1 MNMSMKINEED
12 RKNYENKYKEE
23 VFEKIYKIVSLQDNN
38 IRKIEILKKKI
49 GIKTRVPNI
58 GITVNNK
65 IVEISRIFKLAGIS
79 IYTEI
84 NEKDSQNKS
93 FCGRAIIED
102 IISQTSESIDLIIEF
117 YNTLIDILKQKRNK
131 WYGLDQIKTVWRV
144 IKNPGKLNNILSITT
159 FSKDEIEKIEA
170 NLIEFAKMDDKIW
183 NYNLKDNFIQSI
195 LIFINQNR
203 DEYEIPV
210 VLEESIIPTM
220 QKLGLE
226 EQIPELKEQLSKIQ
240 ETNSE
245 QQQILNTESKPWK
258 LDKSKKL
265 EIQRH
270 SKMIAKEHETDKTNY
285 KEKEDLEQQ

>member
-1 MNMSMKINEED
+1 MSMKINEED
-12 RKNYENKYKEE
+12 RKNHENKYKEE

-84 NEKDSQNKS
+84 NEKGSQNKS

-102 IISQTSESIDLIIEF
+102 IISQTSESMDLIIEF

-195 LIFINQNR
+195 LSFINQNR

-258 LDKSKKL
+258 LDKSKKI

>member
-1 MNMSMKINEED
+1 MSMKINEED

-84 NEKDSQNKS
+84 NEKGSQNKS

-102 IISQTSESIDLIIEF
+102 IISQTSESMDLIIEF

-245 QQQILNTESKPWK
+245 QHQILNTESKPWK

>member
-1 MNMSMKINEED
+1 MSMKINEED

-49 GIKTRVPNI
+49 GIKTKVPNI

-84 NEKDSQNKS
+84 NEKGSQNKS

>member
-1 MNMSMKINEED
+1 MSMKINEED
-12 RKNYENKYKEE
+12 RKNHENKYKEE

-84 NEKDSQNKS
+84 NEKGSQNKS

-102 IISQTSESIDLIIEF
+102 IISQTSESMDLIIEF

>member
-1 MNMSMKINEED
+1 MSMKINEED

-84 NEKDSQNKS
+84 NEKGSQNKS

-144 IKNPGKLNNILSITT
+144 IKNQGKLNNILSITT

-226 EQIPELKEQLSKIQ
+226 ELIPELKEQLSQEQ
-240 ETNSE
+240 ETNPK
-245 QQQILNTESKPWK
+245 QQPNSQPENKPWE
-258 LDKSKKL
+258 LDKSKKI

>member
-1 MNMSMKINEED
+1 MSMKINEED

-23 VFEKIYKIVSLQDNN
+23 VFETIYKNVSLQEKN
-38 IRKIEILKKKI
+38 IKEIEILKKDI
-49 GIKTRVPNI
+49 GFTAQVPNI
-58 GITVNNK
+58 AITANNK
-65 IVEISRIFKLAGIS
+65 IAEISRIFKLAGIS
-79 IYTEI
+79 IYTEM
-84 NEKDSQNKS
+84 NEEGLWNKS
-93 FCGRAIIED
+93 FCGRAIMED
-102 IISQTSESIDLIIEF
+102 IISQTVESMDLIIEF

-195 LIFINQNR
+195 LSFINQNR

-226 EQIPELKEQLSKIQ
+226 ELIPELKEQLSQEQ
-240 ETNSE
+240 ETNPK
-245 QQQILNTESKPWK
+245 QQPNSQPENKPWE
-258 LDKSKKL
+258 LDKSKKI

>member
-1 MNMSMKINEED
+1 MSMKINEED

-84 NEKDSQNKS
+84 NEKGSQNKS

>member
-1 MNMSMKINEED
+1 MSMKINEED

-49 GIKTRVPNI
+49 GIKTKVPNI

-84 NEKDSQNKS
+84 NEKGSQNKS

-102 IISQTSESIDLIIEF
+102 IISQTSESMDLIIEF

>member
-1 MNMSMKINEED
+1 MSMKINEED

-84 NEKDSQNKS
+84 NEKGSQNKS

-195 LIFINQNR
+195 LIFISQNR

>member
-1 MNMSMKINEED
+1 MSMKINEED

-38 IRKIEILKKKI
+38 ISKIEILKKKI
-49 GIKTRVPNI
+49 GIKTKVPNI

-84 NEKDSQNKS
+84 NEKGSQNKS

-270 SKMIAKEHETDKTNY
+270 SKMIAKEHKTDKTNY

>member
-1 MNMSMKINEED
+1 MSMKINEED

-84 NEKDSQNKS
+84 NEKGSQNKS
-93 FCGRAIIED
+93 FRGRAIIED
-102 IISQTSESIDLIIEF
+102 IISQTSESMDLIIEF

-270 SKMIAKEHETDKTNY
+270 SKMIAKEHKTDKTNY

>member
-1 MNMSMKINEED
+1 MSMKINEED

-23 VFEKIYKIVSLQDNN
+23 VFETIYKNVSLQEKN
-38 IRKIEILKKKI
+38 IKEIEILKKDI
-49 GIKTRVPNI
+49 GFTAQVPNI
-58 GITVNNK
+58 AITANNK
-65 IVEISRIFKLAGIS
+65 IAEISRIFKLAGIS
-79 IYTEI
+79 IYTEM
-84 NEKDSQNKS
+84 NEEGLWNKS
-93 FCGRAIIED
+93 FCGRAIMED
-102 IISQTSESIDLIIEF
+102 IISQTVESMDLIIEF
-117 YNTLIDILKQKRNK
+117 YSTLIDILKQKSNK
-131 WYGLDQIKTVWRV
+131 WFGLDKIKTVWRV
-144 IKNPGKLNNILSITT
+144 IKNPSKLNNTLSITT

-270 SKMIAKEHETDKTNY
+270 SKMIAKEHKTDKTNY

>member
-1 MNMSMKINEED
+1 MSMKINEED

-84 NEKDSQNKS
+84 NEKGSQNKS

-195 LIFINQNR
+195 LSFINQNR

>member
-1 MNMSMKINEED
+1 MSMKINAHA
-12 RKNYENKYKEE
+12 RKNSENKYKEE
-23 VFEKIYKIVSLQDNN
+23 VFETIYKIVSLQDNN

-84 NEKDSQNKS
+84 NEKGSQNKS

-102 IISQTSESIDLIIEF
+102 IISQTSESMNLIIEF
-117 YNTLIDILKQKRNK
+117 YNTLIDI
-131 WYGLDQIKTVWRV
+131 
-144 IKNPGKLNNILSITT
+144 IKNPSKLNNILSITT
-159 FSKDEIEKIEA
+159 FSKDENEKIEA

>member
-1 MNMSMKINEED
+1 MSMKINEED
-12 RKNYENKYKEE
+12 RKNHKNKYKEE

-84 NEKDSQNKS
+84 NEKGSQNKS

-195 LIFINQNR
+195 LSFINQNR

-226 EQIPELKEQLSKIQ
+226 ELIPELKEQLSQEQ
-240 ETNSE
+240 ETNPK
-245 QQQILNTESKPWK
+245 QQPNSQPENKPWE
-258 LDKSKKL
+258 LDKSKKI

>member
-1 MNMSMKINEED
+1 MSMKINEED

-23 VFEKIYKIVSLQDNN
+23 VFETIYKNVSLQEKN
-38 IRKIEILKKKI
+38 IKEIEILKKDI
-49 GIKTRVPNI
+49 GFTAQVPNI
-58 GITVNNK
+58 AITANNK
-65 IVEISRIFKLAGIS
+65 IAEISRIFKLAGIS
-79 IYTEI
+79 IYTEM
-84 NEKDSQNKS
+84 NEEGLWNKS
-93 FCGRAIIED
+93 FCGRAIMED
-102 IISQTSESIDLIIEF
+102 IISQTVESMDLIIEF
-117 YNTLIDILKQKRNK
+117 YSTLIDILKQKSNK
-131 WYGLDQIKTVWRV
+131 WFGLDKIKTVWRV
-144 IKNPGKLNNILSITT
+144 IKNPSKLNNTLSITT
-159 FSKDEIEKIEA
+159 FSKDEIEEIEA

-195 LIFINQNR
+195 LSFINQNR

-226 EQIPELKEQLSKIQ
+226 ELIPELKEQLSQEQ
-240 ETNSE
+240 ETNPK
-245 QQQILNTESKPWK
+245 QQPNSQPENKPWE
-258 LDKSKKL
+258 LDKSKKI

>member
-1 MNMSMKINEED
+1 MSMKINEED

-38 IRKIEILKKKI
+38 IRKIEIKKKKI

-84 NEKDSQNKS
+84 NEKGSQNKS

-195 LIFINQNR
+195 LSFINQNR

>member
-1 MNMSMKINEED
+1 MSMKINEED
-12 RKNYENKYKEE
+12 RKNHENKYKEE

-84 NEKDSQNKS
+84 NEKGSQNKS

-102 IISQTSESIDLIIEF
+102 IISQTSESMDLIIEF

-270 SKMIAKEHETDKTNY
+270 SKMIAKEHKTDKTNY

>member
-1 MNMSMKINEED
+1 MSMKINEED

-49 GIKTRVPNI
+49 GIKTKVPNI

-84 NEKDSQNKS
+84 NEKGSQNKS

-245 QQQILNTESKPWK
+245 QHQILNTESKPWK

-270 SKMIAKEHETDKTNY
+270 SKMIAKEHKTDKTNY

>member
-1 MNMSMKINEED
+1 MSMKINEED

-84 NEKDSQNKS
+84 NEKGSQNKS

-270 SKMIAKEHETDKTNY
+270 SKMIAKEHKTDKTNY

>member
-1 MNMSMKINEED
+1 
-12 RKNYENKYKEE
+12 
-23 VFEKIYKIVSLQDNN
+23 
-38 IRKIEILKKKI
+38 
-49 GIKTRVPNI
+49 
-58 GITVNNK
+58 
-65 IVEISRIFKLAGIS
+65 
-79 IYTEI
+79 
-84 NEKDSQNKS
+84 
-93 FCGRAIIED
+93 
-102 IISQTSESIDLIIEF
+102 
-117 YNTLIDILKQKRNK
+117 
-131 WYGLDQIKTVWRV
+131 
-144 IKNPGKLNNILSITT
+144 
-159 FSKDEIEKIEA
+159 
-170 NLIEFAKMDDKIW
+170 MDDKIW

-245 QQQILNTESKPWK
+245 QHQILNTESKPWK

>member
-1 MNMSMKINEED
+1 MSMKINEED

-49 GIKTRVPNI
+49 GIKTKVPNI

-84 NEKDSQNKS
+84 NEKGSQNKS

-226 EQIPELKEQLSKIQ
+226 ELIPELKEQLSQEQ
-240 ETNSE
+240 ETNPK
-245 QQQILNTESKPWK
+245 QQPNSQPENKPWE
-258 LDKSKKL
+258 LDKSKKI

>member
-1 MNMSMKINEED
+1 MSMKINEED

-84 NEKDSQNKS
+84 NEKGSQNKS

-102 IISQTSESIDLIIEF
+102 IISQTSESMDLIIEF

-195 LIFINQNR
+195 LSFINQNR

>member
-1 MNMSMKINEED
+1 MSMKINEED

-49 GIKTRVPNI
+49 GIKTKVPNI

-84 NEKDSQNKS
+84 NEKGSQNKS

-195 LIFINQNR
+195 LSFINQNR

>member
-1 MNMSMKINEED
+1 MSMKINEED

-23 VFEKIYKIVSLQDNN
+23 VFETIYKNVSLQEKN
-38 IRKIEILKKKI
+38 IKEIEILKKDI
-49 GIKTRVPNI
+49 GFTAQVPNI
-58 GITVNNK
+58 AITANNK
-65 IVEISRIFKLAGIS
+65 IAEISRIFKLAGIS
-79 IYTEI
+79 IYTEM
-84 NEKDSQNKS
+84 NEEGLWNKS
-93 FCGRAIIED
+93 FCGRAIMED
-102 IISQTSESIDLIIEF
+102 IISQTVESMDLIIEF
-117 YNTLIDILKQKRNK
+117 YSTLIDILKQKRNK

-195 LIFINQNR
+195 LSFINQNR

>member
-1 MNMSMKINEED
+1 MSMKINEED

-49 GIKTRVPNI
+49 GIKTKVPNI

-84 NEKDSQNKS
+84 NEKGSQNKS

-270 SKMIAKEHETDKTNY
+270 SKMIAKEHKTDKTNY

>member
-1 MNMSMKINEED
+1 MSMKINEED
-12 RKNYENKYKEE
+12 RKNHENKYKEE

-84 NEKDSQNKS
+84 NEKGSQNKS

-258 LDKSKKL
+258 LEKSKKL

>member
-1 MNMSMKINEED
+1 MSMKINEED

-84 NEKDSQNKS
+84 NEKGSQNKS

-102 IISQTSESIDLIIEF
+102 IISQTSESMDLIIEF

-270 SKMIAKEHETDKTNY
+270 SKMIAKEHKTDKTNY

>member
-1 MNMSMKINEED
+1 MSMKINEED

-23 VFEKIYKIVSLQDNN
+23 VFETIYKNVSLQEKN
-38 IRKIEILKKKI
+38 IKEIEILKKDI
-49 GIKTRVPNI
+49 GFTAQVPNI
-58 GITVNNK
+58 AITANNK
-65 IVEISRIFKLAGIS
+65 IAEISRIFKLAGIS
-79 IYTEI
+79 IYTEM
-84 NEKDSQNKS
+84 NEEGLWNKS
-93 FCGRAIIED
+93 FCGRAIMED
-102 IISQTSESIDLIIEF
+102 IISQTVESMDLIIEF
-117 YNTLIDILKQKRNK
+117 YSTLIDILKQKSNK
-131 WYGLDQIKTVWRV
+131 WFGLDKIKTVWRV
-144 IKNPGKLNNILSITT
+144 IKNPSKLNNTLSITT
-159 FSKDEIEKIEA
+159 FSKDEIEEIEA

-270 SKMIAKEHETDKTNY
+270 SKMIAKEHKTDKTNY

>member
-1 MNMSMKINEED
+1 MSMKINEED
-12 RKNYENKYKEE
+12 RKNHENKYKEE

-84 NEKDSQNKS
+84 NEKGSQNKS

-102 IISQTSESIDLIIEF
+102 IISQTSESMDLIIEF

-195 LIFINQNR
+195 LSFINQNR

>member
-1 MNMSMKINEED
+1 MSMKINEED

-84 NEKDSQNKS
+84 NEKGSQNKS

-102 IISQTSESIDLIIEF
+102 IISQTVESMDLIIEF
-117 YNTLIDILKQKRNK
+117 YSTLIDILKQKRNK

-195 LIFINQNR
+195 LSFINQNR

-226 EQIPELKEQLSKIQ
+226 ELIPELKEQLSQEQ
-240 ETNSE
+240 ETNPK
-245 QQQILNTESKPWK
+245 QQPNSQPENKPWE
-258 LDKSKKL
+258 LDKSKKI

>member
-1 MNMSMKINEED
+1 MSMKINEED

-84 NEKDSQNKS
+84 NEKGSQNKS

-102 IISQTSESIDLIIEF
+102 IISQTSESMDLIIEF

-195 LIFINQNR
+195 LSFINQNR

-270 SKMIAKEHETDKTNY
+270 SKMIAKEHKTDKTNY

>member
-1 MNMSMKINEED
+1 MSMKINEED

-23 VFEKIYKIVSLQDNN
+23 VFEKRYKIVSLQDNN

-84 NEKDSQNKS
+84 NEKGSQNKS

-270 SKMIAKEHETDKTNY
+270 SKMIAKEHKTDKTNY

>member
-1 MNMSMKINEED
+1 MSMKINEED

-23 VFEKIYKIVSLQDNN
+23 VFETIYKNVSLQEKN
-38 IRKIEILKKKI
+38 IKEIEILKKDI
-49 GIKTRVPNI
+49 GFTAQVPNI
-58 GITVNNK
+58 AITANNK
-65 IVEISRIFKLAGIS
+65 IAEISRIFKLAGIS
-79 IYTEI
+79 IYTEM
-84 NEKDSQNKS
+84 NEEGLWNKS
-93 FCGRAIIED
+93 FCGRAIMED
-102 IISQTSESIDLIIEF
+102 IISQTVESMDLIIEF
-117 YNTLIDILKQKRNK
+117 YSTLIDILKQKSNK
-131 WYGLDQIKTVWRV
+131 WFGLDKIKTVWRV
-144 IKNPGKLNNILSITT
+144 IKNPSKLNNTLSITT
-159 FSKDEIEKIEA
+159 FSKDEIEEIEA

-226 EQIPELKEQLSKIQ
+226 ELIPELKEQLSQEQ
-240 ETNSE
+240 ETNPK
-245 QQQILNTESKPWK
+245 QQPNSQPENKPWE
-258 LDKSKKL
+258 LDKSKKI

>member
-1 MNMSMKINEED
+1 MSMKINEED

-79 IYTEI
+79 IYTEM
-84 NEKDSQNKS
+84 NEEGLWNKS
-93 FCGRAIIED
+93 FCGRAIMED
-102 IISQTSESIDLIIEF
+102 IISQTVESMDLIIEF
-117 YNTLIDILKQKRNK
+117 YSTLIDILKQKSNK
-131 WYGLDQIKTVWRV
+131 WFGLDKIKTVWRV
-144 IKNPGKLNNILSITT
+144 IKNPSKLNNTLSITT

-226 EQIPELKEQLSKIQ
+226 EQIPKLKEQLSKIQ

>member
-1 MNMSMKINEED
+1 MSMKINEED

-38 IRKIEILKKKI
+38 IRKIEILKMKI

-84 NEKDSQNKS
+84 NEKGSQNKS